1 MQGCPFSGNMPLG
14 IPKKRVKSKK
24 AFHFSSKKRS
34 ARVTCD
40 CSAKKHQTAAA
51 GRVLRVQGCPFSG
64 KMPLGIPKKRVKPKK
79 AFHFS
84 SKKRSAPKEA
94 RQRRVREAVLRVQ
107 GCPFFYS
114 MSTASHRCMES
125 PTPHSACVL
134 CIWMQKWL
142 LSSVPSS
149 MNLPNVT
156 MTF

>member
-1 MQGCPFSGNMPLG
+1 MSDVEIELRDWNPGFFITGVGALL
-14 IPKKRVKSKK
+14 
-24 AFHFSSKKRS
+24 S
-34 ARVTCD
+34 ADLR
-40 CSAKKHQTAAA
+40 AMARAA